1 MMITPSTIDSLN
13 KHVFSLDKSFTETDA
28 TQDSRVI
35 ISIFSKYEMF
45 VPFENYK
52 IILARERMTKK
63 EENQIENWYK
73 KYLNVIPI

>member
-52 IILARERMTKK
+52 IITLARERMMKK
-63 EENQIENWYK
+63 EENQIEN
-73 KYLNVIPI
+73 